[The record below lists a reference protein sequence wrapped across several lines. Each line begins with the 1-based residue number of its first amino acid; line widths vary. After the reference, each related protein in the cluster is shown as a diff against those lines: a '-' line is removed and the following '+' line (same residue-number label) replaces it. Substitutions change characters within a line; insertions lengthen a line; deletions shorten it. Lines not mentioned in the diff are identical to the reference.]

1 MVDGVTVPMKIDI
14 GAQVNVLPRKYYNK
28 INNKP
33 KVRPKKLD
41 LRSFNDQPI
50 PHMGVFRASLSGEG
64 RTISALFVLVEEDR
78 QPILSLK
85 ASEGLGLIKRVHVI
99 DSALVTTRG
108 AAHSKRIDICADST
122 TEIVREYKDVFQD
135 IGCLPNQYKIRL
147 KENAEPVIHAARKVP
162 LALKER
168 LRKELKSLIDKGIV
182 RKVEE
187 PTDWVNSLVIVEKK
201 NGDLRLCIDP
211 RDLNK
216 WIKREHYRLP
226 TKSDITSAM
235 AGAQFFSKLDA
246 SSGFYQVKLD
256 EESAAL
262 CTFNTPFGR
271 HCFLRKPFGIAS
283 APEVFHRTVQQ
294 IFDGME
300 GVGVFLDDVV
310 VWGATRAEH
319 DE

>member
-1 MVDGVTVPMKIDI
+1 MVDGVTVAMKTDT

-28 INNKP
+28 MNNKP

-41 LRSFNDQPI
+41 LRAFNDQPI
-50 PHMGVFRASLSGEG
+50 PYMGVFRASLSGEG

-78 QPILSLK
+78 QPILGLK

-246 SSGFYQVKLD
+246 SSVFYQEKCSIV
-256 EESAAL
+256 
-262 CTFNTPFGR
+262 
-271 HCFLRKPFGIAS
+271 HI
-283 APEVFHRTVQQ
+283 
-294 IFDGME
+294 
-300 GVGVFLDDVV
+300 
-310 VWGATRAEH
+310 
-319 DE
+319 

>member
-28 INNKP
+28 MNNKP

-41 LRSFNDQPI
+41 LRAFNDQPI
-50 PHMGVFRASLSGEG
+50 PYMGVFRASLSGEG

-108 AAHSKRIDICADST
+108 AAHSKRMDICADST
-122 TEIVREYKDVFQD
+122 TEIVREYKDVFQG

-187 PTDWVNSLVIVEKK
+187 PTDWVNSLVIVGKK
-201 NGDLRLCIDP
+201 E
-211 RDLNK
+211 
-216 WIKREHYRLP
+216 W
-226 TKSDITSAM
+226 
-235 AGAQFFSKLDA
+235 
-246 SSGFYQVKLD
+246 
-256 EESAAL
+256 
-262 CTFNTPFGR
+262 
-271 HCFLRKPFGIAS
+271 
-283 APEVFHRTVQQ
+283 
-294 IFDGME
+294 
-300 GVGVFLDDVV
+300 
-310 VWGATRAEH
+310 
-319 DE
+319 